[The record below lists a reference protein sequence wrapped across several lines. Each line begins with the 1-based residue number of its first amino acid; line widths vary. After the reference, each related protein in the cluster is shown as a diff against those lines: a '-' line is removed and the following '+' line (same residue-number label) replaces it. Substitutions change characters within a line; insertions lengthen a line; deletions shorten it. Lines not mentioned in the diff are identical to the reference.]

1 MQMCAACKKSP
12 RLSAQCKYGRECN
25 KMLQIMKREWKKCT
39 ARSRSVAALAATVAL
54 AAVAAAVAAT
64 LAVSRWGRWGWKWKW
79 PAAAA
84 AATMMLSSW
93 HIVSMSDGASSPSR
107 HFGRGQGKSIND
119 GQQCKCFYSCHS
131 EAVMH

>member
-1 MQMCAACKKSP
+1 
-12 RLSAQCKYGRECN
+12 
-25 KMLQIMKREWKKCT
+25 MLQIMKREWKKMHGSESECGSL
-39 ARSRSVAALAATVAL
+39 SRHSGTGSSGGSSGGN
-54 AAVAAAVAAT
+54 T
-64 LAVSRWGRWGWKWKW
+64 GSQSMGRWGRWGWKWKW